1 MRYLGLI
8 VVAFAFIALSAT
20 TALAADRPLASLV
33 PPDASGYCEF
43 NADLMLGRAPETAAL
58 GQAVANMK
66 SPQMI
71 RDLWIEL
78 SKDDAE
84 MAKATEVIGM
94 VGGAVGA
101 LGPRVGWAA
110 WSPDLQSLMGMI
122 GGGQGG
128 KNAQAMMQMM
138 PKLLLVADVRDAAKL
153 DAAISILAG
162 QAGLEP
168 RITEGAGTKTFAFAE
183 GMVELIRGADWL
195 AVGFP
200 PEQARKAADRASGA
214 ATDSLLTSADYQK
227 AMRRLPADA
236 AYIEY
241 MSSASFRQL
250 VAIVNTMA
258 PAAGVSYPAD
268 EPYGGAMGLR
278 VEEVEGRKMATV
290 YYTADLDSAVN
301 AADAGLALYTAI
313 LKPIIQQQ
321 IEQARRQTLSDE
333 CGSQLEALA
342 GAMESYLADH
352 DNRYP
357 SADRWVQ
364 ALRPYVEDAKLF
376 KCPEDASDGFSSY
389 AMNSALN
396 GLSPDEVADPEW
408 TVLFYETAHPG
419 ANPSGGADDVADS
432 ARHVDGNNFAF
443 VDGSVGAFA
452 PDDEEQP
459 VWNPAE
465 SSAEDE
471 EESEFE
477 ETDEGA

>member
-8 VVAFAFIALSAT
+8 VVAFAFIALSAGG
-20 TALAADRPLASLV
+20 ALAADRPLASLV
-33 PPDASGYCEF
+33 QADASAYSEL
-43 NADLMLGRAPETAAL
+43 NLDRMLGRAPGNAEL
-58 GQAVANMK
+58 GRAFAQMK
-66 SPQMI
+66 SPQLIAQTWSELAKDEPDMTKAGDLLGMI
-71 RDLWIEL
+71 
-78 SKDDAE
+78 
-84 MAKATEVIGM
+84 
-94 VGGAVGA
+94 GGALDA
-101 LGPRVGWAA
+101 IGPRVGWAV
-110 WSPDLQSLMGMI
+110 WSPDLQSLMGMMS
-122 GGGQGG
+122 GGQGG
-128 KNAQAMMQMM
+128 GDAQAMMQMM

-162 QAGLEP
+162 QVGLEP
-168 RITEGAGTKTFAFAE
+168 RVTEGAGTKTFAFAE
-183 GMVELIRGADWL
+183 GMVELVRGADWL

-241 MSSASFRQL
+241 ASSATLRQL

-290 YYTADLDSAVN
+290 YYTADLDSVVN
-301 AADAGLALYTAI
+301 ATDAGLALYTAI

-321 IEQARRQTLSDE
+321 REQARRQTLSDE

-364 ALRPYVEDAKLF
+364 ELRPYVEDAELF
-376 KCPEDASDGFSSY
+376 KCPEDTSEASSSY
-389 AMNSALN
+389 AMNSALS
-396 GLSPDEVADPEW
+396 GKSADDVQDPEA
-408 TVLFYETAHPG
+408 TVLFYETSHPG
-419 ANPSGGADDVADS
+419 PNPSGGSDDIADP

-443 VDGSVGAFA
+443 VEGSVSAFA

-459 VWNPAE
+459 TWNPAE
-465 SSAEDE
+465 SAAEGEEQSDF
-471 EESEFE
+471 EESG
-477 ETDEGA
+477 EGA